1 MNKSRVTYPL
11 WGSAILTAFS
21 LLAATTTFAG
31 PDKAPGK
38 FEEKKAEKLAEI
50 DKHIAKMQEHRS
62 CVASAADHDAMKKCH
77 EAMKAFH
84 DEMRK
89 EHDGKMG
96 EKAHGSEHAHHD

>member
-1 MNKSRVTYPL
+1 
-11 WGSAILTAFS
+11 
-21 LLAATTTFAG
+21 
-31 PDKAPGK
+31 
-38 FEEKKAEKLAEI
+38 
-50 DKHIAKMQEHRS
+50 
-62 CVASAADHDAMKKCH
+62 MKKCH